1 MEDRLGARVIG
12 QDEAVIA
19 VSNAVRRSRA
29 GLSEPNR
36 PIGSFL
42 FLGPTG
48 VGKTELARALAEF
61 LFDDDKAMIR
71 LDMSEYMEKHAVA
84 RLIGAPPG
92 YVGYEEGGQ
101 LTEPIRR
108 RPYSVVLFDE
118 VEKAHPDVWNVLL
131 QVLDDGRLTDGQ
143 GRTVDFKNVVIIL
156 TSNVGSHHIMALD
169 DDEMIRKS
177 VMEDLRDAFR
187 PEFLNRLDETIIF
200 HRLDRAQLRQIVDVQ
215 LRNFEQRLADRELR
229 LEISEAAKDFLAN
242 VGYDPTYG
250 ARPLKR
256 AIQRY
261 LENGLAEDILAGR
274 FTAGDTIR
282 VDVGEGKLVFEQA
295 AGAQEGPEARF
306 SA

>member
-1 MEDRLGARVIG
+1 VVG
-12 QDEAVIA
+12 QDDALTAVA
-19 VSNAVRRSRA
+19 DAVRRSRA
-29 GLSEPNR
+29 GLADPNR
-36 PIGSFL
+36 PVGSFL
-42 FLGPTG
+42 FMGPTG
-48 VGKTELARALAEF
+48 VGKTELARRLASCLAVHFERF
-61 LFDDDKAMIR
+61 
-71 LDMSEYMEKHAVA
+71 DMSEYMEKHAVA

-101 LTEPIRR
+101 LTEPVRR
-108 RPYSVVLFDE
+108 RPYSVLLFDE

-169 DDEMIRKS
+169 DEESMRKA

-200 HRLDRAQLRQIVDVQ
+200 HRLDRAQLRSIVDVQ
-215 LRNFEQRLADRELR
+215 LHNFEKRLTDREMR
-229 LEISEAAKDFLAN
+229 LEITDAAKDFLAN

-256 AIQRY
+256 AIQRH

-274 FTAGDTIR
+274 FTSGDTIV
-282 VDVGEGKLVFEQA
+282 VD
-295 AGAQEGPEARF
+295 AGDGGLRF
-306 SA
+306 SGGNAKNAADSSVESQ